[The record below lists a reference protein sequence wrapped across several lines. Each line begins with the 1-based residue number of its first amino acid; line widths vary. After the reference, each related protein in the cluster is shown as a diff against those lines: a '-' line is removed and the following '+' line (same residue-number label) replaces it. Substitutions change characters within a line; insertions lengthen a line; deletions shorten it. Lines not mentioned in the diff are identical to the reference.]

1 MTFWVPMG
9 TVIGVGP
16 ANPARMSRAHVNE
29 RDGKKSAFLIRRV

>member
-16 ANPARMSRAHVNE
+16 ARMRGSRS
-29 RDGKKSAFLIRRV
+29 RIKPGLISFFTE